1 MRAPFARTLLFGSS
15 VLLVHAA
22 VTSALGQTPPAEPLP
37 QITVTPPKETPKKA
51 PPPKQKAQPT
61 APVAAAPTTPPT
73 PPPSPPP
80 AQSAFVTETKT
91 FNAARDNIFPKLGV
105 TTYDLSREDIEA
117 LPQGSNTPIDKVLL
131 QAPGVTQD
139 SAASGNLHV
148 RNDHGNLQYRINGI
162 IIPDGVS
169 GFGQLLETSFAGSV
183 SLITGALPAQYGFH
197 NTGIVDITARSG
209 AQDPGGTISFYGGG
223 HDTLT
228 PSIEYGGSSGRTEYF
243 FTGRGFFSD
252 LGLQNPTA
260 SYNAIHDQTQQG
272 RAFAYASTL
281 LDDSTRLTTI
291 SGVSIQD
298 FQIPNNPGQP
308 QNFMLIGVPNFSS
321 ANLNEN
327 QLERSFYNV
336 IALQKKLEDTDLQ
349 ISYFSRY
356 STVHFL
362 PDVPGDLIFNGVA
375 SDVYRS
381 SFVNGIQGDAS
392 YRLNPDHTLRAGF
405 YTSAESTNVTTKN
418 TLFPADPITGAQTSD
433 VPFDVVDANSKLGY
447 LLGVYIQDEWKITN
461 KLTLNAGLRFDQM
474 YQFVDANQLSPRIS
488 LTYKPVES
496 TAWHIGYARYF
507 TPPPQVVAEPLNLAS
522 VYKTTQESLVCP
534 PPFPQSCNGLVQPER
549 SHYFDTG
556 VTQKVMKGLEVGV
569 DAYYKIA
576 RNLLDDGQFGAAYVL
591 DGFNYEKGFN
601 KGVELTAKY
610 QAGDFKVYG
619 NLAWGQQM
627 ATHVVSDQSLFS
639 PDDIAYIATHYIYT
653 DHAQTWTGSAGAS
666 YLWNGTRFSTDLIY
680 GSGLREGFANTG
692 HVPAYEQVNAGI
704 SHEFKWNDGTK
715 PTTLRFDVINVFDEV
730 YEIRSGSGIGVFAP
744 QFGPRR
750 TFYMGLAQKF

>member
-1 MRAPFARTLLFGSS
+1 MRAPIIARILLFASPA
-15 VLLVHAA
+15 LLAQAA
-22 VTSALGQTPPAEPLP
+22 IYRALGQELLPP
-37 QITVTPPKETPKKA
+37 ITVTPPKEKPKAAKQA
-51 PPPKQKAQPT
+51 PKQKAKS
-61 APVAAAPTTPPT
+61 APVAAAP
-73 PPPSPPP
+73 PP
-80 AQSAFVTETKT
+80 AAAPSAESAIVSDTKA
-91 FNAARDNIFPKLGV
+91 FNAARENILPKLGV
-105 TTYDLSREDIEA
+105 TTYDITHQDIDA
-117 LPQGSNTPIDKVLL
+117 LPQGSNASIDKVLL

-148 RNDHGNLQYRINGI
+148 RNDHANLQYRINGI

-169 GFGQLLETSFAGSV
+169 GFGQLLETSFASNAT
-183 SLITGALPAQYGFH
+183 LITGALPAQYGFH
-197 NTGIVDITARSG
+197 NTGIVDITTRSG
-209 AQDPGGTISFYGGG
+209 AQEPGGTISFYGGG
-223 HDTLT
+223 HDAFT

-243 FTGRGFFSD
+243 FTGRGFFGD
-252 LGLQNPTA
+252 LGLENPIA

-272 RAFAYASTL
+272 KAFGYTSTL

-291 SGVSIQD
+291 TGVSIQQY
-298 FQIPNNPGQP
+298 QIPNNPGQP
-308 QNFMLIGVPNFSS
+308 PGFMLIGVPNFSS

-327 QLERSFYNV
+327 QLERNFYNV

-381 SFVNGIQGDAS
+381 SFVNGIQGDAA

-405 YTSAESTNVTTKN
+405 YTSAESTNVTTKD

-433 VPFDVVDANSKLGY
+433 VPFDVVDAHSKLGY
-447 LLGVYIQDEWKITN
+447 LLGVYIQDEWKIT
-461 KLTLNAGLRFDQM
+461 KQLTLNAGLRFDQM

-488 LTYKPVES
+488 LTYKPDEVM
-496 TAWHIGYARYF
+496 TWHIGYARYF
-507 TPPPQVVAEPLNLAS
+507 TPPPQVVAAPLNLGLFAN
-522 VYKTTQESLVCP
+522 TTQESLVCP
-534 PPFPQSCNGLVQPER
+534 PPYPPSCNGLVQPER
-549 SHYFDTG
+549 AHYFDTG

-576 RNLLDDGQFGAAYVL
+576 QNLLDDGQFGAAYVL
-591 DGFNYEKGFN
+591 DGFNYEKAFN

-610 QAGDFKVYG
+610 QDGNFKAYG

-627 ATHVVSDQSLFS
+627 ATHVVSDQSLFGQ
-639 PDDIAYIATHYIYT
+639 DELTYIATHYIYT

-692 HVPAYEQVNAGI
+692 HVPGYEQVNAGI
-704 SHEFKWNDGTK
+704 SHEFKWDDGTK